1 MKFKCL
7 ILIPL
12 LILLNGLFNIK
23 VINVAVSLPEI
34 CIVLYLLLQKKTTKA
49 LFWHTIFFITSYS
62 NNFTEKFLFDNNIT
76 SVISYNYANLGF
88 HGIRISLILS
98 LLILWVQHSRKKI
111 SESSKHTVFYKLFK
125 FLLFCLITGFSLGVI
140 GLLMLDYSFSKF
152 LLYGYYIL
160 YCICFAYS
168 YLFEYDSRL
177 KDEFYEV
184 IPYIISV
191 AVIFNYFCWLFR
203 LRESLIVIGTSGL
216 AAYCFVLIPLILFRK
231 KAIPILIVVG
241 IEVFL
246 MRFHTSGKQIY
257 SLYILFIA
265 TIILSFT
272 SNIHKTIGRANQLK
286 IIAVL
291 VSIMVA
297 YPLLKE
303 SAASRAEASGGNYLG
318 KMQSV
323 ETLTNFFTGQGE
335 MSDVDDSPYIRLAEI
350 SNIVYEDVRNPI
362 YLFFGRGFGGYYRDE
377 LQLFKGY
384 DLTSGAFS
392 NEEIKVGRYSYGHDT
407 FVTVPMLNGFIGFFM
422 LISLIVTMCK
432 KSPQNYLYLSSL
444 MFLLLW
450 FYFDVLMG
458 VFGVMLLYG
467 AEHKVRK
474 A

>member
-1 MKFKCL
+1 
-7 ILIPL
+7 
-12 LILLNGLFNIK
+12 
-23 VINVAVSLPEI
+23 
-34 CIVLYLLLQKKTTKA
+34 
-49 LFWHTIFFITSYS
+49 
-62 NNFTEKFLFDNNIT
+62 
-76 SVISYNYANLGF
+76 
-88 HGIRISLILS
+88 
-98 LLILWVQHSRKKI
+98 
-111 SESSKHTVFYKLFK
+111 
-125 FLLFCLITGFSLGVI
+125 
-140 GLLMLDYSFSKF
+140 MLDYSFSKF